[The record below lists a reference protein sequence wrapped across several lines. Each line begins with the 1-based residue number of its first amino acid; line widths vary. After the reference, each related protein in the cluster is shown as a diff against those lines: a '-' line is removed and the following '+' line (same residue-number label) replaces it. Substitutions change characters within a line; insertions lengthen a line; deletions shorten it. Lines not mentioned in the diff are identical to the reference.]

1 MARPQV
7 RYTYE
12 DYRRLPE
19 DGRRDEVLD
28 GELVESPSPS
38 RRHQQLSKR
47 LQYQRYKHVEVDGQL
62 GEIYD
67 APFDVILAD
76 DNVLVP
82 DLIFVARARQQL
94 FSRRG
99 LDGAPDLVIEILSP
113 STRSRDLG
121 VERQLYARFG
131 VRELWLVDPERDAID
146 VFALSH
152 GELVAVGTSGAQD
165 TLVSRVLPDLRLDLG
180 AVFAP

>member
-12 DYRRLPE
+12 DYRQLPD
-19 DGRRDEVLD
+19 DGKRYEVHD
-28 GELVESPSPS
+28 GELVVSPSPT

-47 LQYQRYKHVEVDGQL
+47 MQFQLYKYVEVDHQL
-62 GEIYD
+62 GEVYY
-67 APFDVILAD
+67 APLDVILAD

-82 DLIFVARARQQL
+82 DLIFVSRARQES

-99 LDGAPDLVIEILSP
+99 LEGAPDLVVEILSP
-113 STRSRDLG
+113 STRARDQG
-121 VERQLYARFG
+121 QKRRIYARFG

-146 VFALSH
+146 LHELVD
-152 GELVAVGTSGAQD
+152 GEL
-165 TLVSRVLPDLRLDLG
+165 TLVATYGAGDALASRVRLDLG